1 MRSLP
6 PLLSCLILGCAA
18 NGVPTGQDHDAPV
31 TAPST
36 AASGGGGSGI
46 VDPSS
51 PEPAPTPA
59 APPTTTNELKK
70 TLKILTYNVAGL
82 PQGISSSSPAENTSK
97 ISPKLNPFELVL
109 VQEDFSYHQQL
120 ISQATHPFKTPPMN
134 AVSVADLGDG
144 LNALS
149 RYALSGLT
157 RTKWTKC
164 NGIFDQKND
173 CLTSKGFSFMT
184 VDLGDNMLVDVYDV
198 HFDAGRSDGD
208 AKARDAQVKQLADAI
223 ATKSQ
228 GHAVIVAGDTNMKA
242 SDETTLQALLS
253 GGSLACSCR
262 SMKCSETDRIDRVL
276 LRSSTSLKLSAMSW
290 SVDSTFVDAA
300 GQPLSDHE
308 PVAVE
313 VSLTKL

>member
-1 MRSLP
+1 MRRLP
-6 PLLSCLILGCAA
+6 ALLFIVAGCAA
-18 NGVPTGQDHDAPV
+18 NPEPVSDDPRDAPV
-31 TAPST
+31 TAPP
-36 AASGGGGSGI
+36 AG
-46 VDPSS
+46 SS
-51 PEPAPTPA
+51 PPAPPPTTPTPA
-59 APPTTTNELKK
+59 PQTTTPPPTTNSVPTK

-82 PQGISSSSPAENTSK
+82 PQGISGSSPAENTGK

-134 AVSVADLGDG
+134 AVSAADLGDG

-149 RYALSGLT
+149 RYAFSGLA

-184 VDLGDNMLVDVYDV
+184 LDLGDGMLVDVYDV

-208 AKARDAQVKQLADAI
+208 ANARDAQVKQLADAI
-223 ATKSQ
+223 TAKSA

-242 SDETTLQALLS
+242 SDETTLQALLTA
-253 GGSLACSCR
+253 GPLECSCR
-262 SMKCSETDRIDRVL
+262 TMKCAETDRIDRVL
-276 LRSSTSLKLSAMSW
+276 LRSSTSLKLSAKSW
-290 SVDSTFVDAA
+290 IVDPSFVDAA
-300 GQPLSDHE
+300 GKPLSDHE
-308 PVAVE
+308 PVSVE